1 MPHAPLRVLLHVQHL
16 VGIGHLHRAARIAAA
31 LAARGHE
38 VRLLCG
44 GAAPASLTS
53 QTAYTVIQLPA
64 ASGDSRFKTLLN
76 AQGRPVDDTWK
87 RQRRAR
93 VLDEFHRFSPQA
105 LITETYPFGRGL
117 LRFELAP
124 LVAAAQA
131 QRPKPLLLASLR
143 DILEPRTPEKAQRML
158 QQAAC
163 YDAILIHGCADIVR
177 AEDAFPALA
186 DIPSK
191 LHYTGYVRP
200 PAPAVATGRR
210 SAADGHDDIVVSV
223 GHGGMGGAALIQ
235 TCLACARQWGCVAPG
250 IRGWRILVGHHLDDA
265 RLSAIKQQAPTH
277 VTVERPRADFRELL
291 ARCAVSISR
300 AGYNTVL
307 DLAVTNTRALLIPYQ
322 GDAQREQTLRARR
335 IADRGL
341 AWQLADDGNINALAH
356 TLRQALRHPKPQW
369 PHLNDGAIGSA
380 ITLENLAKSAR

>member
-1 MPHAPLRVLLHVQHL
+1 MPHSPLRVLFHVQHL
-16 VGIGHLHRAARIAAA
+16 AGIGHLHRAARIAEA

-44 GAAPASLTS
+44 GAVPAPLPS
-53 QTAYTVIQLPA
+53 QSAYTTIQLPA
-64 ASGDSRFKTLLN
+64 ASSDSGFKTLLN
-76 AQGRPVDDTWK
+76 TQRQPVDDSWK
-87 RQRRAR
+87 QQRRTQ

-117 LRFELAP
+117 LHFELAP

-163 YDAILIHGCADIVR
+163 YDAILVHGSADIMR

-186 DIPSK
+186 GIRSK

-210 SAADGHDDIVVSV
+210 SLADGHGDIVVSV

-235 TCLACARQWGCVAPG
+235 TCLACAKQWGCVAPG
-250 IRGWRILVGHHLDDA
+250 IRGWRILAGHHLNDTQ
-265 RLSAIKQQAPTH
+265 LNTIKQQAPRH

-291 ARCAVSISR
+291 TRCAVSISR

-307 DLAVTNTRALLIPYQ
+307 DLAVTNARALLIPYQ
-322 GDAQREQTLRARR
+322 GDAQREQTLRARH
-335 IADRGL
+335 IAARAL
-341 AWQLADDGNINALAH
+341 AWQLADDGDINALAR

-369 PHLNDGAIGSA
+369 PQLGDGALGSA
-380 ITLENLAKSAR
+380 MTLETLAKSAR